1 MSHENT
7 GLLVATLF
15 LARDLAHREHLA
27 TKGIGADARHR
38 ALGEFYD
45 EIVDLGDDLAESYM
59 GRFNVDLDI
68 QLLASGVGE
77 DIIAVLEAQ
86 ADWVHTTRY
95 DAVAREET
103 ALNNI
108 VDDIELRYYRT
119 LFKLRRLK

>member
-27 TKGIGADARHR
+27 CKGLGSDARHR

-45 EIVDLGDDLAESYM
+45 EIVTLGDDLAESYM

-68 QLLASGVGE
+68 PLLASGTGE
-77 DIIAVLEAQ
+77 DIIAVLEGQ
-86 ADWVHTTRY
+86 VDWIHTTRY
-95 DAVAREET
+95 TAVPREET

-108 VDDIELRYYRT
+108 VDDIELRYYRS

>member
-1 MSHENT
+1 MSHEST

-38 ALGEFYD
+38 ALAEFYD
-45 EIVDLGDDLAESYM
+45 EIVGLGDDLAESYM

-68 QLLASGVGE
+68 PLLASGVGE

-86 ADWVHTTRY
+86 VEWIHATRY

>member
-1 MSHENT
+1 MSHEKT
-7 GLLVATLF
+7 GIIIATLF

-27 TKGIGADARHR
+27 TNGIGADARHR
-38 ALGEFYD
+38 SLGEFYE
-45 EIVDLGDDLAESYM
+45 EIVELGDDLAESYM

-68 QLLASGVGE
+68 PLLASGVGE

-86 ADWVHTTRY
+86 ADWIHATRY
-95 DAVAREET
+95 EAVAREET